1 MLAPW
6 GAGELRRKYGWN
18 LRNMRRKKKH
28 ADVITDKDEN
38 SVATLEKK
46 KNQIQ
51 AEEKK
56 LYNIWVNQSDHIET
70 S

>member
-1 MLAPW
+1 
-6 GAGELRRKYGWN
+6 
-18 LRNMRRKKKH
+18 MRRKKKH

-56 LYNIWVNQSDHIET
+56 LYNI
-70 S
+70 